1 MDHEVF
7 HAQRFT
13 RIDGE
18 LLCIVHESDKDDND
32 VTDNGPDKVVRK
44 LGFFLVCL
52 FVCFDPGFTPES
64 LWGLKFCPKGGFG
77 TPHNNWII
85 NFTLLWVPVGYPKQL
100 NIEPTGPHWLPRK
113 GRFFSFCIVR

>member
-1 MDHEVF
+1 LDHEVF

-18 LLCIVHESDKDDND
+18 LLCIVHESEKDDND

-52 FVCFDPGFTPES
+52 FVLIQGS
-64 LWGLKFCPKGGFG
+64 L
-77 TPHNNWII
+77 
-85 NFTLLWVPVGYPKQL
+85 L
-100 NIEPTGPHWLPRK
+100 NPYRI
-113 GRFFSFCIVR
+113 

>member
-52 FVCFDPGFTPES
+52 FVLGEDKLFRNQEIVVAAGHPSP
-64 LWGLKFCPKGGFG
+64 PAGGG
-77 TPHNNWII
+77 
-85 NFTLLWVPVGYPKQL
+85 
-100 NIEPTGPHWLPRK
+100 
-113 GRFFSFCIVR
+113 